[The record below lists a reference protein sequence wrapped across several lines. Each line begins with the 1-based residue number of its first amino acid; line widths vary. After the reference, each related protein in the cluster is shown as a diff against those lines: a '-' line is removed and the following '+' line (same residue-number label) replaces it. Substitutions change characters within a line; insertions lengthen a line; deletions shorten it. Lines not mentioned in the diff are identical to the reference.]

1 MKAILKIVE
10 LSSQCCCFVF
20 FSTIGTIY
28 YGLSIHQMF
37 YLNSI
42 ISDQYEW
49 RSNRWTRFT
58 NHINSIRLL
67 SFVYSSDVLSIY
79 SISILKFSSKLSFYQ
94 DICDYK
100 LTFFLRRKAP
110 LANLSCFD
118 LVNNY
123 TKYKTWSSTVL
134 KPVFVWPEFWTRR
147 TIFHCLSSQA
157 EKRQSKATIF
167 NI

>member
-1 MKAILKIVE
+1 MTQQSLNTTHKPYKFDPP
-10 LSSQCCCFVF
+10 SVF
-20 FSTIGTIY
+20 CLQF
-28 YGLSIHQMF
+28 
-37 YLNSI
+37 
-42 ISDQYEW
+42 
-49 RSNRWTRFT
+49 R
-58 NHINSIRLL
+58 
-67 SFVYSSDVLSIY
+67 DVLSIY

-118 LVNNY
+118 LVNNC
-123 TKYKTWSSTVL
+123 TRYKTWSSTVL